1 MALTFT
7 SNFTEL
13 VKIASF
19 DKCYIPVQQKY
30 EKNYGNFTAISG
42 DNILANYKG
51 HSYASSASTI
61 PMVAFTACCKIGS
74 DYVGYYSKNYK
85 YASNGAD
92 TLILGTGTPTD
103 YSLGEMIENSKIEVI
118 SFNVPNNPS
127 NSYCTVSYVM
137 RNKSTEE
144 LSISELGYY
153 KCIVHN
159 DQEDIN
165 KLPEN
170 HKNDF
175 VMTCYEKLE
184 TPVKVPAG
192 AYFNLDITFTLNLK

>member
-19 DKCYIPVQQKY
+19 EKCYDYNNLYV
-30 EKNYGNFTAISG
+30 KNYGNFTAISG
-42 DNILANYKG
+42 DNILANYKSSLYTY
-51 HSYASSASTI
+51 SYVMQ
-61 PMVAFTACCKIGS
+61 MVAFTACCKKDNTYI
-74 DYVGYYSKNYK
+74 GYYSKDYK

-92 TLILGTGTPTD
+92 TLILGTGTPTG
-103 YSLGEMIENSKIEVI
+103 YSLGEMISNSKIEVT

-127 NSYCTVSYVM
+127 QSYCNVSYVM

-159 DQEDIN
+159 GSNDIN
-165 KLPEN
+165 KVPEN

>member
-19 DKCYIPVQQKY
+19 EKCYFY
-30 EKNYGNFTAISG
+30 GRDLYGKNYGNFTAISG
-42 DNILANYKG
+42 DSILANYK
-51 HSYASSASTI
+51 SVSSGYSTRVI
-61 PMVAFTACCKIGS
+61 PMIPFTTCCKDGNY
-74 DYVGYYSKNYK
+74 YVGYYSKDYK
-85 YASNGAD
+85 KASNGAD

-159 DQEDIN
+159 DQEDVN
-165 KLPEN
+165 KLPED